1 MLPTK
6 KTVIPTATNK
16 SKRKEYKMRSN
27 KIINSFKIQI
37 QAKSANEAFSRA
49 IISGFAC
56 QLDPTI
62 EELCDI
68 KTAVSEAVTNCIVH
82 AYSKD
87 TPERKKVIR
96 IQGFYDDAN
105 LLTVKITDYGCG
117 ISDIKR
123 AMEPLYTTGNDER
136 SGMGFPI
143 MESFTDKLTV
153 KSIPGKGT
161 TVIMRKYIGKE
172 KNDI

>member
-1 MLPTK
+1 MK
-6 KTVIPTATNK
+6 K
-16 SKRKEYKMRSN
+16 SN
-27 KIINSFKIQI
+27 ILNSFKIQI
-37 QAKSANEAFSRA
+37 PAKSANEAFSRA
-49 IISGFAC
+49 IISGFAS

-82 AYSKD
+82 AYVKD
-87 TPERKKVIR
+87 THERKKVIK
-96 IQGFYDDAN
+96 IQGFYDDCGM
-105 LLTVKITDYGCG
+105 LTVKISDYGCG

-161 TVIMRKYIGKE
+161 TVILKKYIGKE